1 MTVESKPCIACS
13 EQILPTA
20 RLCKHCG
27 TTQDDPRFANFA
39 DETQIHD
46 AISVGSLSSL
56 RAISELHPAGDH
68 QYVCTTCQS
77 YVEKYDEWI
86 PEAICASAQVTDDLQ
101 LEILEQMISSDDGD
115 MAYTIQ
121 DAIGLNLATK
131 ENVLFELMEYLPF
144 RLFDFMLQHPNCS
157 ERIKRAIEDE
167 R

>member
-1 MTVESKPCIACS
+1 M
-13 EQILPTA
+13 
-20 RLCKHCG
+20 
-27 TTQDDPRFANFA
+27 
-39 DETQIHD
+39 
-46 AISVGSLSSL
+46 
-56 RAISELHPAGDH
+56 
-68 QYVCTTCQS
+68 
-77 YVEKYDEWI
+77 EKYDEWI